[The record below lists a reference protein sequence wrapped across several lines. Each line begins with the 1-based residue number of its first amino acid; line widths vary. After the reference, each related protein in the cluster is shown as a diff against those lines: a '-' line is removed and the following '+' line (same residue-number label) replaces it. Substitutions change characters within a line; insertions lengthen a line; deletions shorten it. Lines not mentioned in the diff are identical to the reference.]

1 LRFVRK
7 VLYWKDRGEN
17 RLQTGILAPANRVLN
32 HKKLIVGLLLHLDQ
46 IWHLSG
52 VGNVPE
58 ALADTFTA
66 DKRRLR
72 HLISLIFTVS
82 GLPRTPRA
90 TWREK

>member
-1 LRFVRK
+1 
-7 VLYWKDRGEN
+7 
-17 RLQTGILAPANRVLN
+17 LN

-46 IWHLSG
+46 IRHFSG

-72 HLISLIFTVS
+72 HLISLIFT
-82 GLPRTPRA
+82 GGGFLRTPRA
-90 TWREK
+90 TWREKKARFWEAT